1 MHVRDWLSVL
11 TLGAACIAPAVPLSS
26 ALAQDDW
33 PAKPIRMV
41 VPFATGGSNDV
52 IGRRIAQ
59 DLSQRLGQTVVVENR
74 GGGGGTIGAQ
84 AVASST
90 ADGYTLLF
98 MSSSLATS
106 AAVQNTPYNPVTA
119 FDPVSRVAAAPFLLV
134 TRTDFPA
141 KTFADFVAY
150 AKANPEKLN
159 YGSAG
164 LGDNSQLATELLND
178 LAGIRTT
185 GVNYKGTGP
194 ALLDLVAGRI
204 DFTITS
210 IASIRGTVAD
220 QLPKLVFTGA
230 RRDPDFPDIPTVKE
244 SGLDY
249 VVELWWGV
257 FAPAGTPAAVR
268 DRLNQ
273 EIAAIVRGE
282 DFTTFLKSAGARPA
296 PSSSEELRADVARD
310 VARWSEIAK
319 KAGLKAN

>member
-1 MHVRDWLSVL
+1 MHFRKLVSVL
-11 TLGAACIAPAVPLSS
+11 GVTAACIMAAAPVSS
-26 ALAQDDW
+26 AMAQDGW

-59 DLSQRLGQTVVVENR
+59 ELSQRLGQPVVVENR

-84 AVASST
+84 VVASAP

-106 AAVQNTPYNPVTA
+106 AAVQKTPYDPVTA

-141 KTFADFVAY
+141 RTFSEFVDY

-178 LAGIRTT
+178 LAGIRTMA
-185 GVNYKGTGP
+185 VNYKGTGP

-230 RRDPDFPDIPTVKE
+230 QRDPDFSEIPTIRE

-257 FAPAGTPAAVR
+257 FAPAGTPKEVR
-268 DRLNQ
+268 ERLNQ
-273 EIAAIVRGE
+273 EIAAIVRE
-282 DFTTFLKSAGARPA
+282 QEFATFLKSAGATPA
-296 PSSSEELRADVARD
+296 PSSSDELRADVARD
-310 VARWSEIAK
+310 VERWSKIAV
-319 KAGLKAN
+319 KAGLKVN

>member
-1 MHVRDWLSVL
+1 MHFRDWLSAF
-11 TLGAACIAPAVPLSS
+11 TLGSACIAGTLPISS
-26 ALAQDDW
+26 AMAQESW
-33 PAKPIRMV
+33 PTKAIRMV

-84 AVASST
+84 AVASSP

-106 AAVQNTPYNPVTA
+106 AAVQKTPYDPVTA
-119 FDPVSRVAAAPFLLV
+119 FDPISRVAAAPFLLV
-134 TRTDFPA
+134 TRTDLPA
-141 KTFADFVAY
+141 KTFPEFLAY

-230 RRDPDFPDIPTVKE
+230 QRDPDFPDIPTVKE

-257 FAPAGTPAAVR
+257 FAPAGTPPAVR
-268 DRLNQ
+268 DRLNR
-273 EIAAIVRGE
+273 EIASIVNGK
-282 DFTTFLKSAGARPA
+282 DFATFLKSAGANPA
-296 PSSSEELRADVARD
+296 PSSSDELRADVRRD
-310 VARWSEIAK
+310 VARWSEIAT